1 MDVKRDFV
9 ENSNFI
15 RFISF
20 IGYRT
25 PFLSTKSLRT
35 NDQDDI
41 LICYHMIPQGKRWNG
56 FHSSELCNDAF
67 ARTERDLPRFAE
79 HLATLYKPATYLKRS
94 AGRGALEYNPQL
106 KSMRD
111 DFIDMT
117 GQDHIPATG

>member
-9 ENSNFI
+9 ENSLFF

-41 LICYHMIPQGKRWNG
+41 PICYHMIPQAERWNG
-56 FHSSELCNDAF
+56 VHSSELCDDAF
-67 ARTERDLPRFAE
+67 AKAERGLPRFAE
-79 HLATLYKPATYLKRS
+79 HLATLYKPATY
-94 AGRGALEYNPQL
+94 
-106 KSMRD
+106 
-111 DFIDMT
+111 
-117 GQDHIPATG
+117 

>member
-9 ENSNFI
+9 ENSLFF

-41 LICYHMIPQGKRWNG
+41 PICYHMIPQAERWNG
-56 FHSSELCNDAF
+56 FHSSELCDDAF
-67 ARTERDLPRFAE
+67 AKAERGLPRFAE
-79 HLATLYKPATYLKRS
+79 HLATLYKPATY
-94 AGRGALEYNPQL
+94 
-106 KSMRD
+106 
-111 DFIDMT
+111 
-117 GQDHIPATG
+117 